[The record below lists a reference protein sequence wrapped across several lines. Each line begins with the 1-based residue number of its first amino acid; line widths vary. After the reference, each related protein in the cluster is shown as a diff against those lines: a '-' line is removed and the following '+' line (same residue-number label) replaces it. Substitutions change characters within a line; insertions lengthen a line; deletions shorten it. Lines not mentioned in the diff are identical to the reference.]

1 MLFRNI
7 RRRSSFRFRSQIPI
21 RCWCSTD
28 LDIHSCRLFTWSNR
42 RKDMFAF
49 LSTPILNK
57 NGLTRTSGVQRLQ
70 PSQAKRYAPLC
81 MTFARPSTLDNV
93 RGGGSGGDG
102 SGPSSSD
109 DDYVP
114 DMNKRMLLNL
124 LLVGSV
130 GLPASIMLGTYASFF
145 VPPIKNKGSG
155 DVVAK
160 DALGTPIKKET
171 YLQTHQPGSR
181 DLVQGLNGE
190 PTYLVV
196 NNSGELESYALNAVC
211 THLGCVVP
219 WNAAQNKFICPCHGS
234 QYDRTGKVVR
244 GPAPLSLAL
253 AHTDV
258 NEDGFVEVKPWK
270 ETDFRTGEKPWWK

>member
-1 MLFRNI
+1 MNLMFALSSTPFATKNVWT
-7 RRRSSFRFRSQIPI
+7 RSS
-21 RCWCSTD
+21 
-28 LDIHSCRLFTWSNR
+28 SN
-42 RKDMFAF
+42 
-49 LSTPILNK
+49 
-57 NGLTRTSGVQRLQ
+57 VQRLR
-70 PSQAKRYAPLC
+70 PSQMKRQTPLC
-81 MTFARPSTLDNV
+81 MTFARPSTLDST
-93 RGGGSGGDG
+93 RGGGSGGAGDGNGPSG
-102 SGPSSSD
+102 SG
-109 DDYVP
+109 DDYIP

-145 VPPIKNKGSG
+145 VPPIKKSG
-155 DVVAK
+155 AGGVVAK

-171 YLQTHQPGSR
+171 YLKTHQPGSR

-196 NNSGELESYALNAVC
+196 NDAGELESYGLNAVC

-253 AHTDV
+253 AHTEV
-258 NEDGFVEVKPWK
+258 SEDGFVEIKPWK

>member
-1 MLFRNI
+1 
-7 RRRSSFRFRSQIPI
+7 
-21 RCWCSTD
+21 
-28 LDIHSCRLFTWSNR
+28 
-42 RKDMFAF
+42 MFAF

-57 NGLTRTSGVQRLQ
+57 SGLTRTSGVQRLQ

-130 GLPASIMLGTYASFF
+130 GLPASVMLGTYASFF

-155 DVVAK
+155 GVVAK

-196 NNSGELESYALNAVC
+196 NDSGELEGYALNAVC

-270 ETDFRTGEKPWWK
+270 ESDFRTGEKPWWK